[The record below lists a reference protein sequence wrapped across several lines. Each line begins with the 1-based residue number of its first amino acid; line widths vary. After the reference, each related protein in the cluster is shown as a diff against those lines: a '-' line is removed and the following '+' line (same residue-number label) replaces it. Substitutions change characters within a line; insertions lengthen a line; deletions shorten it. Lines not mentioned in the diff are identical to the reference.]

1 MLPPPSP
8 YQPPPDQGLPL
19 IYVDE
24 ALLVL
29 DKPAGLLTVPGR
41 GPEKADC
48 LAARVQKRFPE
59 ALIVHRLD
67 METSGLVLMAR
78 GPAMQRTLSQLFEQR
93 RIHKRYLARVAGR
106 LTPERGAVNLPL
118 ITDWP
123 RRPRQMVDHGIGK
136 PSLTHYASLHFDA
149 ATQSSRVALEPLTGR
164 SHQLRV
170 HMLSLGHPILGD
182 ALYAPEAVRL
192 AAPRLML
199 HAEWLSFPHPDS
211 TEPVEFTAPCP
222 F

>member
-1 MLPPPSP
+1 MFPPPSP

-48 LAARVQKRFPE
+48 LAARVQKLFPE

-78 GPAMQRTLSQLFEQR
+78 GPAMQRALSQLFEQR
-93 RIHKRYLARVAGR
+93 RINKRYLARVAGR

-136 PSLTHYASLHFDA
+136 PSLTHYSSLHFDA

-199 HAEWLSFPHPDS
+199 HAEWLGFPHPDS